1 MSVIDYYERNLW
13 GNPLSRIEVEGMHR
27 LQGEVAVQGSKN
39 AVLPILSAC
48 VLNEGETVLHG
59 CPKIRDVSSM
69 LEALEC
75 AGAKIRWEGN
85 TLILDTSV
93 MHSEPFI
100 EKAGCMR
107 SSVMLLG
114 SFLGRFGRATLG
126 YPGGCRIGK
135 RPIDLHEQTLN
146 AMGVIFCEEEDYL
159 EARCRCLEGCDLY
172 LPYPSVGVTENILL
186 AAAKASGMTRI
197 YGAAR
202 EPEIT
207 ELCKFLSLLGVRIG
221 GIGTD
226 RLSVMGGKLKKH
238 VEYQICT
245 DRIVA
250 GTYLFAVA
258 ATGGDVI
265 LKNAPLTHM
274 KSTIQTIGSL
284 GAALSRSGNDVR
296 IQMKGTPK
304 ALKYLRTAPYPEFPT
319 DLQSPL
325 LAVLCKAD
333 GYSKIEERIFE
344 NRFLIVKE
352 LRKMGADVTIEGR
365 CAYISPVEQL
375 TGSNL
380 EAPDLRGGAALV
392 IAAMEAEGK
401 SVIENAKVIFRG
413 YEKMIEDFYS
423 LGADIRTIS

>member
-1 MSVIDYYERNLW
+1 M
-13 GNPLSRIEVEGMHR
+13 SRIEVEGVRR
-27 LQGEVAVQGSKN
+27 LQGEVKVQGSKN

-48 VLNEGETVLHG
+48 VLNEGETILHG

-75 AGAKIRWEGN
+75 AGAKIVWEGN

-93 MHSEPFI
+93 MHPEPFI

-114 SFLGRFGRATLG
+114 SFLGRFGKATLG

-146 AMGVIFCEEEDYL
+146 AMGVVFCEEEKYL
-159 EARCRCLEGCDLY
+159 EGRCSGLEGCDLY

-186 AAAKASGMTRI
+186 AASKASGLTRI
-197 YGAAR
+197 YGAAK

-207 ELCKFLSLLGVRIG
+207 ELCRFLALLGVRID

-226 RLSVMGGKLKKH
+226 RLSIMGGKLKKS

-258 ATGGDVI
+258 AAGGEVI
-265 LKNAPLTHM
+265 IRNAPLEHM
-274 KSTIQTIGSL
+274 KSTIQTTGRL
-284 GAALSRSGNDVR
+284 GAKLTRSGNDVR
-296 IQMKGTPK
+296 IQMVGTPK
-304 ALKYLRTAPYPEFPT
+304 AVQYLRTAPYPEFPT

-333 GYSKIEERIFE
+333 GYSEIEERIFE
-344 NRFLIVKE
+344 NRFLIIKE
-352 LRKMGADVTIEGR
+352 LRKMGANVTVEGR
-365 CAYISPVEQL
+365 CAYISPVQQL
-375 TGSNL
+375 KGSCL
-380 EAPDLRGGAALV
+380 EAPDLRGGAALI
-392 IAAMEAEGK
+392 IAALEAEGK
-401 SVIENAKVIFRG
+401 SVIENAEVIFRG
-413 YEKMIEDFYS
+413 YERIIEDFCS
-423 LGADIRTIS
+423 LGADIRTFS